1 MHDFDFDFDY
11 DALPLAHAV
20 IAAVR
25 RAGGQVAADLDG
37 NVLLFLPPG
46 ADQELLQ
53 AVELAQPWLMAIL
66 HTRQALQR
74 AAHFARGC
82 RWRRKGPKASIL
94 APIEA
99 RRGMG
104 A

>member
-1 MHDFDFDFDY
+1 MHDFDFDFDR
-11 DALPLAHAV
+11 DALPLAYGV
-20 IAAVR
+20 IHAVR

-66 HTRQALQR
+66 HTRQCLQR
-74 AAHFARGC
+74 AAYFARGC
-82 RWRRKGPKASIL
+82 RWRKKPVSRL
-94 APIEA
+94 TVAPRML
-99 RRGMG
+99 RRP
-104 A
+104 